1 MSKRRNYWISIRN
14 AAEEYFGGEHRIFA
28 KMSSLETDAAEGWV
42 ELQIG
47 RGDKITMTPD
57 EARHIANTLLGAV
70 DGAAP
75 KPTPDVIAVI
85 AIYENSPAGWTNLRD
100 YVDDSDIRAAEA
112 QGVVERLRDDKI
124 GWQDLWR
131 LASTGRHKRARAG
144 S

>member
-14 AAEEYFGGEHRIFA
+14 AAVAYSGGERRIFP
-28 KMSSLETDAAEGWV
+28 KMDSLETDAAWGWI

-47 RGDKITMTPD
+47 HGDKITMTPD
-57 EARHIANTLLGAV
+57 EAREIAHTLLSAA

-75 KPTPDVIAVI
+75 KPTPDVFGVIAVF
-85 AIYENSPAGWTNLRD
+85 ENSPAGWTNLRD
-100 YVDDSDIRAAEA
+100 YVDDADIRAAEA
-112 QGVVERLRDDKI
+112 HGVVEQLRDDKI

-131 LASTGRHKRARAG
+131 LTNRGRLEWARAA